1 MRIRLLNCLQMMMA
15 LFALALVVG
24 CERGNEDDG
33 TKPGGEDNTPKAF
46 TFENI
51 RKEHTTI
58 HLDILPEDKASEY
71 IVFISEVK
79 HFQANRINTAE
90 ELFED
95 DHLYFREM
103 ATEYNMTMHEFLTRV
118 GWLTTGDKLNY
129 GAINLYPATDYI
141 VYCYGV
147 EFEDDDH
154 YTATTDVCYT
164 LITTTAPEFVDAE
177 FSITPEVNGN
187 VVTIELDPNGYDGLY
202 YHYIIDETDLF
213 YLREGMEFNDEYI
226 AHYRNLAFDEFNE
239 RINDEGYAPDMFC
252 HRGAVTFR
260 ERLNANTAYMVLSFA
275 VSDERMPLLCSTP
288 SVAYF
293 ATGEPLLTEISIDIE
308 VDNIT
313 PYSAYL
319 TITPSNNDPY
329 ACVFLSKDQ
338 MPNTGDEMSDM
349 EIIIEYYMPAILT
362 GPHYEELT
370 PLMPA
375 TDYIVV
381 AFGIEDDLPAS
392 QMFSYEFTSGDATK
406 GNVNITDIELL
417 KVYDARAILKLEP
430 SYGKLIGEAECVAIV
445 EAETSAPTDT
455 LYFWWYEEW
464 HKLEYNDEVFLEDLL
479 MYDPANNPEVMQ
491 MWYSMDENDKF
502 FFAGIAEDENGNL
515 GDIYY
520 GESFLLTEDMV
531 SPAEEFIAWMAEP
544 EKQGCVATFARR

>member
-1 MRIRLLNCLQMMMA
+1 MRIRLLNCLQMMMT
-15 LFALALVVG
+15 ALAISLVVG
-24 CERGNEDDG
+24 CDGGEDSGNK
-33 TKPGGEDNTPKAF
+33 TPGSEDNTPKAF

-51 RKEHTTI
+51 RFEDTAIKV
-58 HLDILPEDKASEY
+58 DIIPEDKASEY

-79 HFQANRINTAE
+79 HFQANRIDTTE
-90 ELFED
+90 ELLED

-103 ATEYNMTMHEFLTRV
+103 ATEYNMTMHEFLSRV
-118 GWLTTGDKLNY
+118 GWLTSGDKRDY
-129 GAINLYPATDYI
+129 GAINLYPATDYV

-154 YTATTDVCYT
+154 YTATTDVCYA
-164 LITTTAPEFVDAE
+164 LITTTAPELIDAE
-177 FSITPEVNGN
+177 FDITPEVNGN
-187 VVTIELDPNGYDGLY
+187 VVTINIDPNGYDGLY
-202 YHYIIDETDLF
+202 FHYIVDETDLF
-213 YLREGMEFNDEYI
+213 YLREGMEFTDEYLSN
-226 AHYRNLAFDEFNE
+226 YRNLAFDDFNE
-239 RINDEGYAPDMFC
+239 LINDEGYAPESFC
-252 HRGAVTFR
+252 HRGPVTFK
-260 ERLNANTAYMVLSFA
+260 ERLNENTSYMVVSFA

-293 ATGEPLLTEISIDIE
+293 ATGDPLLSEIKIDIE

-319 TITPSNNDPY
+319 TITPSNDEPY

-338 MPNTGDEMSDM
+338 MPNSGDEMSDM
-349 EIIIEYYMPAILT
+349 EIIIEYYMPTILT

-392 QMFSYEFTSGDATK
+392 QMFSYEFTSGDAIK
-406 GNVNITDIELL
+406 GNINITNIELL

-430 SYGKLIGEAECVAIV
+430 SYNKLIGEAECIAIV
-445 EAETSAPTDT
+445 EAETSAPTAT

-464 HKLEYNDEVFLEDLL
+464 HKIEYNDEVFLEDLL

-520 GESFLLTEDMV
+520 GESFLLSEDMV
-531 SPAEEFIAWMAEP
+531 SPAEEFITWLAEP
-544 EKQGCVATFARR
+544 KRAGTIMCLGRR